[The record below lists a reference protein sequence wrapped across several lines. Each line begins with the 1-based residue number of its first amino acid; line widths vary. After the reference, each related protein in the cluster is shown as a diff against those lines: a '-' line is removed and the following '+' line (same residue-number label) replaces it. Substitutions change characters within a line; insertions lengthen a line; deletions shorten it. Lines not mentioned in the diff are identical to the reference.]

1 MSECIFCEIIVGRSA
16 GSFVYRGDEVSA
28 FLDLHQDPP
37 GHILVVPNIH
47 VARLA
52 DLDPEMGAQLFR
64 IGQQLAAALRQAAQR
79 GHFSCQGVNLFLAD
93 GPAAGQEVDH
103 VHLHVMAR
111 SFGDRFRVQLPHSPG
126 AYPARRELDAMA
138 QEIQWPEQ
146 P

>member
-1 MSECIFCEIIVGRSA
+1 MSECIFCEIIAGRSA
-16 GSFVYRGDEVSA
+16 GSFVYCGDEVSA

-52 DLDPEMGAQLFR
+52 DLAPELGVQLFR
-64 IGQQLAAALRQAAQR
+64 VGQHLAAVLRQTAKS
-79 GHFSCQGVNLFLAD
+79 GLFPCQGVSLFLAD

-126 AYPARRELDAMA
+126 AYPSRGDIDAMA
-138 QEIQWPEQ
+138 AALACDF
-146 P
+146 